1 MGFDPMT
8 GEPIGRQQA
17 PEQEV
22 MGFDPMTGEPIGRQQ
37 APEQEAGGFDPMT
50 GKPIGRQQAPE
61 QETGGFDPM
70 TGKPIGKQLT
80 QEEAPVPEAGGFD
93 PMTGKPIQN
102 KDKKKSKLPVV
113 IGGIAAL
120 ILIVVAAVVV
130 FSSGLILGKSGKV
143 MMATANTVKDTPH
156 FVKALKPLSLL
167 NNDKYTVAFSCDVS
181 NVDVSGELRNGG
193 SEKQVSMKLSSN
205 GEKLDLLAGVD
216 SKTAK
221 LQVPALSNYVFVY
234 NYKGKNTGYLLDE
247 VDDDDLEAINTM
259 LEYVGKKTN
268 TKDIYSE
275 LFKIF
280 KDELKSIKFVNAEKE
295 EYTVNDKDVNCKGYT
310 AVITSSNMIHIVDK
324 VEKLFNDQ
332 YADLLD
338 LDEFELDDF
347 AKEFDDLRDEMEDID
362 DIELTFYIY
371 KNKLAAIVLE
381 NPDTDVKIE
390 LCFEG
395 GDYRMQN
402 MVLKMDN
409 YRLRVTGSDNGT
421 KEAFT
426 IETRINGGNKKEIG
440 SLEYNYEN
448 GKFSI
453 NLSGMT
459 AEGKLTSSKSEL
471 NLKISDFK
479 ESYYSVSPDL
489 NITIKKGAK
498 MDKYS
503 GKEFDLGNA
512 SKDDC
517 MDLAEDIQ
525 DKIYDG
531 DFNSM
536 MRLFGIGGS
545 YSYWD

>member
-1 MGFDPMT
+1 MT
-8 GEPIGRQQA
+8 GKPIGQSSA
-17 PEQEV
+17 QES
-22 MGFDPMTGEPIGRQQ
+22 
-37 APEQEAGGFDPMT
+37 GGFDPMT
-50 GKPIGRQQAPE
+50 GAPIGQAP
-61 QETGGFDPM
+61 
-70 TGKPIGKQLT
+70 
-80 QEEAPVPEAGGFD
+80 
-93 PMTGKPIQN
+93 QN
-102 KDKKKSKLPVV
+102 KGKKKSKLPVI
-113 IGGIAAL
+113 IGGAAAIVLIAV
-120 ILIVVAAVVV
+120 IVVVALT
-130 FSSGLILGKSGKV
+130 SGLLLGKSGKV
-143 MMATANTVKDTPH
+143 MLAAANTVKDTPH
-156 FVKALKPLSLL
+156 FVEALKPLSIL
-167 NNDKYTVAFSCDVS
+167 NGDKYTVAFSCDVS
-181 NVDVSGELRNGG
+181 NVAMSGELRNSGN
-193 SEKQVSMKLSSN
+193 EKQVTMKLSSN

-221 LQVPALSNYVFVY
+221 LQIPALSNYVFVY

-247 VDDDDLEAINTM
+247 VDDEDLEIINTM
-259 LEYVGKKTN
+259 LETIAEKTD
-268 TKDIYSE
+268 TKDIYPE

-324 VEKLFNDQ
+324 IEKLINDK
-332 YADLLD
+332 YADFLE
-338 LDEFELDDF
+338 LDEFDLNDF
-347 AKEFDDLRDEMEDID
+347 EKTFDDMRDDLEDID

-371 KNKLAAIVLE
+371 KNKLAAIVIE
-381 NPDTDVKIE
+381 NPDVNAKIE

-402 MVLKMDN
+402 MLLKMDT
-409 YRLRVTGSDNGT
+409 YRLWITGSDNGT
-421 KEAFT
+421 KENFT
-426 IETRINGGNKKEIG
+426 FETRINGGNKREIG

-448 GKFSI
+448 GRFSV

-489 NITIKKGAK
+489 DITIKKGAK
-498 MDKYS
+498 TEKYS

-512 SKDDC
+512 DKDEY

-545 YSYWD
+545 SYSYWD